1 MVERGA
7 VLVRRRR
14 VGAERVRHERLD
26 AASRRRVQARE
37 DRLALPRELQQA
49 REGGGVGVV
58 ARAELGLEV
67 VRQRVDGVGVLGGR
81 AQVLREP
88 RLVGRGP
95 LGLADARGV
104 GGRAGRR
111 RGARRAAQREADRAR
126 AKLDLLGAPEK
137 LRLLRTVCDVDVLTG
152 DMLGSNSPMD
162 VAFFATH
169 TEVERMWQRFALSG
183 NMTNS
188 TWPYGPDSGTCPGQ
202 HPSYKLVWFDYELDS
217 DDVGDDLEAT
227 LTSTTL
233 SNVAWR
239 DLLDPAN
246 PEYAVRVPYVYHDF
260 EWEHCL
266 HYSVEGVDASLMRPG
281 DWIWNKRDDREES
294 RGAIPNAHA
303 HSDLGNVTRVQPNS
317 HSPPAVT
324 DDDYKEAY

>member
-126 AKLDLLGAPEK
+126 VLVRRAGLARTRLDRGRVAVPQRGAAGG
-137 LRLLRTVCDVDVLTG
+137 RL
-152 DMLGSNSPMD
+152 
-162 VAFFATH
+162 
-169 TEVERMWQRFALSG
+169 VERRR
-183 NMTNS
+183 
-188 TWPYGPDSGTCPGQ
+188 GPAEGQNGQPG
-202 HPSYKLVWFDYELDS
+202 
-217 DDVGDDLEAT
+217 A
-227 LTSTTL
+227 
-233 SNVAWR
+233 
-239 DLLDPAN
+239 
-246 PEYAVRVPYVYHDF
+246 
-260 EWEHCL
+260 
-266 HYSVEGVDASLMRPG
+266 DAGRRGRERRRRPG
-281 DWIWNKRDDREES
+281 AERVRRAPREVRRLARRATDALRAWTCLLYTSPSPRD
-294 RGAIPNAHA
+294 RG
-303 HSDLGNVTRVQPNS
+303 
-317 HSPPAVT
+317 
-324 DDDYKEAY
+324 